1 MALMDLEREVAEL
14 KRRVDLHDTMLA
26 QQSGQFEFISTQ
38 LREVQRFMHAKF
50 AEHDR
55 RFDDIDRRFDG
66 IDRRFDQI
74 DRRFEQIDRQFEQID
89 RRFEQVEGKLDALPR
104 IIAEMITNR

>member
-26 QQSGQFEFISTQ
+26 QQSGQFEFISMQ

-50 AEHDR
+50 AEHDQ
-55 RFDDIDRRFDG
+55 RFDAID
-66 IDRRFDQI
+66 Q
-74 DRRFEQIDRQFEQID
+74 RFEQIDQRFEQSDQRFEQID